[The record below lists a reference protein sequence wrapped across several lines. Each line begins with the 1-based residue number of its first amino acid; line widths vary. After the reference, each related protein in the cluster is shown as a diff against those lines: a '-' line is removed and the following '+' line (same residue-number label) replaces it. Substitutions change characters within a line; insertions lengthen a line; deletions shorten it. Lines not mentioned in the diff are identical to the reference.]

1 MSPENQKEAK
11 YPMKKFLTL
20 ALVLA
25 MVSSM
30 LATPAAAKDYTD
42 ADEITYVEAVDVLS
56 ALGVLEGDEKGFRP
70 EDTLKRS
77 EAAKIICALN
87 LTPKTAASLT
97 ADSAPFADVPTAHW
111 AAGYIAEGAQSGI
124 IAGIGGNQFAPD
136 SQLTGFAYLK
146 MLLVSLGY
154 DAEAEGLTGSNWTV
168 NVAKL
173 AKKAGL
179 TEGNDSFV
187 GTKAVTREEAALY
200 ALNALK
206 AETVEYDNLGTD
218 IIVNGVVISTGAS
231 AAKST
236 GEKYME
242 ENYSKLRETSETDAY
257 GRPATE
263 WTYKGES
270 IGVYAEAP
278 ILRITEEMDLE
289 DVIDALEDEG
299 YDEKNFEVA
308 VEATKNGTLVE
319 FFGEEKE
326 DAKGKTYNALTK
338 VVSIETLAAE
348 VGTITADKSRTEYDD
363 RAIVIGKYGKIV
375 ADADKVKG
383 VEIENFDE
391 IYDSVEKG
399 DLVLVTLDTKDN
411 IETVEIPETVSG
423 KVTRAPSAKSNKV
436 TVDGVVY
443 GLSANNVGEYPVK
456 SNLTVYLDSY
466 GYAIASGEIKN
477 EKSDVVYLTST
488 FKTTDKYGAET
499 WYAQIVTAEGDV
511 EELVLAEKDKNAKAN
526 ALYTYI
532 TNSDD
537 EIELTAAEKGLSLT
551 AGAELEVAS
560 FIRIGGKKYYYASEV
575 SMVYVD
581 GSGSKLSVSTADEL
595 EKVMEIPAN
604 SYVVLNDEDE
614 IIVVYIADEAASS
627 VESDEVIYIADNSV
641 IASDANGDVIE
652 AYVDGQLEEIVVDKS
667 YAVGFYTYSVDADD
681 VYTLKAVKSS
691 TISTIQS
698 TWKDKYMTLVG
709 QEDVDYV
716 LADRAIVID
725 LTDNDISDVADYAD
739 AIADGMSLTATVI
752 FDDDDEVVTFMV
764 IDYKD
769 AE

>member
-1 MSPENQKEAK
+1 
-11 YPMKKFLTL
+11 MKKFLTL
-20 ALVLA
+20 ALALA

-30 LATPAAAKDYTD
+30 LAMPAAAKDYAD

-56 ALGVLEGDEKGFRP
+56 AIGVLEGDEKGFRP

-97 ADSAPFADVPTAHW
+97 ADAAPFADVPTAHW

-124 IAGIGGNQFAPD
+124 LAGVGGNHYQPD
-136 SQLTGFAYLK
+136 GQLTGFAYLK

-179 TEGNDSFV
+179 TNGNDSFV

-231 AAKST
+231 AAKPT

-242 ENYSKLRETSETDAY
+242 ENYSKLRESGETDAY

-270 IGVYAEAP
+270 VGVYAEAP
-278 ILRITEEMDLE
+278 ILRITKEMELE
-289 DVIDALEDEG
+289 DVIEALEDQG
-299 YDEKNFEVA
+299 YDEENFEA
-308 VEATKNGTLVE
+308 TVEATKNGTLVE

-326 DAKGKTYNALTK
+326 TDKGKTVNVLTK
-338 VVSIETLAAE
+338 VVSIETVTAE
-348 VGTITADKSRTEYDD
+348 IGTITADKSRTEYDD
-363 RAIVIGKYGKIV
+363 RAITIGKYGKIV

-391 IYDSVEKG
+391 IYDEVAKG
-399 DLVLVTLDTKDN
+399 DIVLVTLDTKDN
-411 IETVEIPETVSG
+411 IATVEIPETVSG
-423 KVTRAPSAKSNKV
+423 KVTRAPSAKSSKV
-436 TVDGVVY
+436 TVDGTVY
-443 GLSANNVGEYPVK
+443 ELSANNVGEYPVK
-456 SNLTVYLDSY
+456 SNLTVYLDRY

-477 EKSDVVYLTST
+477 EISDVVYLTDT
-488 FKTTDKYGAET
+488 YKTSDKYGTDT
-499 WYAQIVTAEGDV
+499 WYAQIVTADGEV
-511 EELVLAEKDKNAKAN
+511 EELVLAAKDKDAKLN
-526 ALYTYI
+526 ALYTYT

-537 EIELTAAEKGLSLT
+537 EIELTPAGDKAVALSE
-551 AGAELEVAS
+551 GGEIEVAS
-560 FIRIGGKKYYYASEV
+560 FIRIGGKRYYYADSV
-575 SMVYVD
+575 TMVYVD
-581 GSGSKLSVSTADEL
+581 GSGSKLSVSASDEL
-595 EKVMEIPAN
+595 EKVAEIPAN
-604 SYVVLNDEDE
+604 SYVVLNEDGE
-614 IIVVYIADEAASS
+614 ISVVYIAEEAAELI
-627 VESDEVIYIADNSV
+627 ESEEVIYIADNSV

-652 AYVDGQLEEIVVDKS
+652 AYVDGELEEIVVDKS
-667 YAVGFYTYSVDADD
+667 YAVGFYTYSVDKND
-681 VYTLKAVKSS
+681 VFTLKAVKDTSIA
-691 TISTIQS
+691 TVVG
-698 TWKDKYMTLVG
+698 TWKDKFMTLSG
-709 QEDVDYV
+709 QEEVDYV
-716 LADRAIVID
+716 LADGAIVID
-725 LTDNDISDVADYAD
+725 LTDNDIADVADYAD
-739 AIADGMSLTATVI
+739 AIADGMALTATVI
-752 FDDDDEVVTFMV
+752 FDKEDETVSFMV
-764 IDYKD
+764 IDHKA